1 MYYQNKEKKMVTII
15 VTMTFKP
22 KFSGLGKEL
31 VKELKKESLKEEGC
45 KSYKVLQ
52 DVNDGNTVIL
62 IEKFYDN
69 EAVEFHKNTKH
80 VLDILKTKLPP
91 MIEEKVTRFVI

>member
-1 MYYQNKEKKMVTII
+1 MYYQNKENKMITIL

-22 KFSGLGKEL
+22 EFTEAGKKL
-31 VKELKKESLKEEGC
+31 VNKLKKASRKENGC

-52 DVNDGNTVIL
+52 DVNDDNTVVL

-69 EAVEFHKNTKH
+69 ESVEFHKNTKH
-80 VLDILKTKLPP
+80 VLYILKTQLPP
-91 MIEEKVTRFVI
+91 MISEKVTRFVI